1 MDGAE
6 QVIRRGA
13 QSGIALEAAIIG
25 GGKACDDLLALLSDE
40 RLNRLNM
47 KIVAV
52 ADPNPE
58 APGISRAKSMGI
70 FTTSDFTELYTL
82 SGLNLL
88 IELTGSMDVR
98 ARMIRTKPLHISSI
112 DHRGARLFWDLI
124 QIETEKQQLQQES
137 EKAIRRERDWS
148 QRFIDSL
155 GDKIMVLNR
164 DRTIYRV
171 NRTFVKAS
179 GLSENAVLGKPCYEI
194 THRVSEPCNGEDHGC
209 PFDEVLA
216 TGAYCSAIHEH
227 KDREGKI
234 IFEEITATP
243 ILNDKGEIIQVI
255 EGIRNVTSKVALEEE
270 VRRHKEYL
278 ENIIANS
285 SDMIITTDLRGKIV
299 TFNPG
304 AEHMLGYEREEV
316 LLTDI
321 EGLWKRPE
329 ERRRLMAEV
338 KAKGFVSNYLA
349 TLIAKDG
356 HEVEISL
363 SLAELRESE
372 GRVLGTVGISKD
384 VTEENRLRRQLI
396 QHETELRNA
405 HDFMNNIIQ
414 SSPNAIIAT
423 DMSGNIIIWNLAA
436 EETLGYKAEDVIG
449 KMNID
454 KIYPE
459 GTAKKVMQRMRSP
472 EHGPVGKLRSYPMI
486 YVRQDGE
493 IVEGNL
499 SSAIIYNA
507 DGAEVASVGI
517 FVDLEERLNMERKL
531 RQTQEQL
538 LQSEKLAAM
547 GRLTSQ
553 IAHELNNPLY
563 GIMNTLELLKTE
575 VSPQSKRR
583 KILEMA
589 LSETVRLAEM
599 LRKMLSF
606 SKPDEEKRQPS
617 DVNMLLDE
625 MLLLHEKQLREHSIR
640 IAASFDKGLGEIN
653 ASKNQLRQVFLN
665 MISNARDAM
674 PDGGTLT
681 ITTRRID
688 DRIHI
693 DISDTGTGIREE
705 NLHKIF
711 DAFFTTKESVKGVG
725 LGLSVCYGFIRDHG
739 GDIKVRSQIDS
750 GTTFTIIL
758 PTRKE

>member
-1 MDGAE
+1 
-6 QVIRRGA
+6 
-13 QSGIALEAAIIG
+13 
-25 GGKACDDLLALLSDE
+25 
-40 RLNRLNM
+40 
-47 KIVAV
+47 
-52 ADPNPE
+52 
-58 APGISRAKSMGI
+58 
-70 FTTSDFTELYTL
+70 
-82 SGLNLL
+82 
-88 IELTGSMDVR
+88 
-98 ARMIRTKPLHISSI
+98 
-112 DHRGARLFWDLI
+112 
-124 QIETEKQQLQQES
+124 
-137 EKAIRRERDWS
+137 
-148 QRFIDSL
+148 
-155 GDKIMVLNR
+155 
-164 DRTIYRV
+164 
-171 NRTFVKAS
+171 
-179 GLSENAVLGKPCYEI
+179 
-194 THRVSEPCNGEDHGC
+194 
-209 PFDEVLA
+209 
-216 TGAYCSAIHEH
+216 
-227 KDREGKI
+227 
-234 IFEEITATP
+234 
-243 ILNDKGEIIQVI
+243 
-255 EGIRNVTSKVALEEE
+255 
-270 VRRHKEYL
+270 
-278 ENIIANS
+278 
-285 SDMIITTDLRGKIV
+285 
-299 TFNPG
+299 
-304 AEHMLGYEREEV
+304 
-316 LLTDI
+316 
-321 EGLWKRPE
+321 
-329 ERRRLMAEV
+329 
-338 KAKGFVSNYLA
+338 A

-363 SLAELRESE
+363 SLAELRDSE

-459 GTAKKVMQRMRSP
+459 GTAKKVMQMMRSP

-575 VSPQSKRR
+575 ISPQSKRR

-589 LSETVRLAEM
+589 LSETVRLTEM

-725 LGLSVCYGFIRDHG
+725 LGLPVCYGFIRDHG